1 MNSTRF
7 FVSLC
12 VLRGLIILLFVIH
25 SFPIL
30 AANSE
35 KISVEIPVFAGGEG
49 MGFFTDCAREYE
61 KLHPDVDINLYGDN
75 RVDDKV
81 RIRVLEG
88 TLFDIT
94 NASLNWWGLIK
105 RGDVEPLDAVL
116 DQTSWDGD
124 TSWRDSFVPGSLS
137 VYQYQGKTYALPLC
151 WFVSGIWYNKVM
163 FREHGWNKPKTW
175 DEFFQLCDQIKQG
188 RTSFTIRRTEPKLR
202 RWHFRDAIRIT
213 RTRSSTRPITTS
225 PGRPRI
231 ALSNRGHREVLTT
244 PIASSRFGS
253 CRRLRRRI
261 FKPARWG

>member
-49 MGFFTDCAREYE
+49 MAFFTDCAREYE

-105 RGDVEPLDAVL
+105 RGDVEPLDAAL

-151 WFVSGIWYNKVM
+151 WFVSGVWYNKVM
-163 FREHGWNKPKTW
+163 FREHGWNKPKNW
-175 DEFFQLCDQIKQG
+175 DEFFQLCDQIKQAHVVYDPKNRNRSRAAG
-188 RTSFTIRRTEPKLR
+188 VSGTVSVLRVRVHRLGLLLPRRAGGVSR
-202 RWHFRDAIRIT
+202 SAIA
-213 RTRSSTRPITTS
+213 
-225 PGRPRI
+225 G
-231 ALSNRGHREVLTT
+231 AGK
-244 PIASSRFGS
+244 F
-253 CRRLRRRI
+253 
-261 FKPARWG
+261 